1 MTPKLARALELLRE
15 DLPLQ
20 KVAAGVLS
28 GPANVVRA
36 IDRMGVAGQKHLLG
50 AGHPTL
56 ATIARFAPHAVA
68 GAGIHRVYKSDPV
81 QNLIYRYQL
90 WKARRAQQGGYQ

>member
-28 GPANVVRA
+28 GAANVVKA
-36 IDRMGVAGQKHLLG
+36 IDRMGVEGQRHLLG

-68 GAGIHRVYKSDPV
+68 GAGIHRAYKTDAV
-81 QNLIYRYQL
+81 QNAIYRYRL
-90 WKARRAQQGGYQ
+90 WQARHQGGN